1 MKKKTT
7 ILLLVF
13 GIFLNTSLS
22 AQFVNIPD
30 TAFRTW
36 LNNNGYA
43 SCMNG
48 TMMDTTC
55 SLIVNA
61 TMVNNLSANITDLT
75 GIQYFDNLDTL
86 ICTYNHITFLPP
98 LHASLLY
105 LKMLNNQFLTTIAN
119 FPSSLLYIEISH
131 CPGLTSL
138 PPLPPGLKKLYCYNL
153 ELQTLPPLPST
164 LTDLI
169 YKDSPLYSLPA
180 LPAGLEFLD
189 CSNDSLTNLPIL
201 PTSLRT
207 LDCSQ
212 NYLTLLPTL
221 PSMLSVLS
229 CSGNQLT
236 SLPALPSMLFYL
248 ACSYNAIS
256 TLPNLPP
263 TLNYLDC
270 NYNNLTS
277 LPVLPN
283 SLSELYCG
291 KNQLTNIPALNSG
304 LTELSCAYNPLTAY
318 PVLPSLLVKFYCDSV
333 QLPVLPVLPPSLD
346 KLSCSYCPITTLPD
360 LPDTLYTL
368 NISNTQLTC
377 LPPVKSIYSFNW
389 SGTNLTC
396 LPNVIQVQH
405 AYPSI
410 GSLSLCQPSGNC
422 PVNWNISGNVFKD
435 VNGNCIKDVS
445 DDDLKIVPVKLDS
458 SGIFVQEFLTNS
470 SGDFSFSTGYGNY
483 SVTIDTSQLPFDLI
497 CPSSFSYSTTLSA
510 SNAYDSLANFGLQ
523 CKPGFDLESKSIS
536 VDGLIRPGAQRKL
549 YLITGDAGTNYGTMC
564 STNISGSVQA
574 ILSGP
579 VSYVAPLPGAIAPT
593 TVSGDTLTWIVPDF
607 SLINP
612 ANDFNVQIS
621 ISTAANIGD
630 TLCVLLN
637 ISAASGDN
645 NPANNTLSI
654 CWPVRNS
661 FDPNAKDMWPSGA
674 VDTSQ
679 QAFIFTVYFQNTGNA
694 PAEDIYILD
703 TLSNNLDASSFTF
716 LSSSHNVITQ
726 LLQGNVLR
734 FNFPDINLAD
744 STNNEPESHGFVQFK
759 LNRKAG
765 LPPGTVISNK
775 AYIYFD
781 YNPAIITNTASATL
795 TLPVG
800 LNENHTSNSMTVYP
814 NPSSGKLNILFA
826 KPIARGTVEIQS
838 ILGEKILKQNIYNR
852 SEMVITPEN
861 ISDGIYFVKVF
872 DGNETLCR
880 KLIIKH

>member
-7 ILLLVF
+7 LLLLVF
-13 GIFLNTSLS
+13 GIFLNTTLF

-30 TAFRTW
+30 PNFRAW

-61 TMVNNLSANITDLT
+61 TKVYCTSAGIADIT

-86 ICTYNHITFLPP
+86 ICSYTNITFLPP
-98 LHASLLY
+98 IHASLLY
-105 LKMLNNQFLTTIAN
+105 LELCDNGYLTTIAN
-119 FPSSLLYIEISH
+119 FPSSLLRISIYSNTGIIG
-131 CPGLTSL
+131 PSSL
-138 PPLPPGLKKLYCYNL
+138 PPLPPGLLDLYCVGIGL
-153 ELQTLPPLPST
+153 TTLPPLPST
-164 LTDLI
+164 LTDLSCR
-169 YKDSPLYSLPA
+169 KCSLYSLPA
-180 LPAGLEFLD
+180 LPAGLVNLD
-189 CSNDSLTNLPIL
+189 CRINSLTNLPTL
-201 PTSLRT
+201 PAT
-207 LDCSQ
+207 LTNLVCS
-212 NYLTLLPTL
+212 NNNLTALPTL
-221 PSMLSVLS
+221 PSGLYSLV
-229 CSGNQLT
+229 CENNYLT
-236 SLPALPSMLFYL
+236 SLPALPFSLQF
-248 ACSYNAIS
+248 
-256 TLPNLPP
+256 
-263 TLNYLDC
+263 LDC
-270 NYNNLTS
+270 SFNSITS

-283 SLSELYCG
+283 SLTQLNCEQ
-291 KNQLTNIPALNSG
+291 NQLTNIPALNFG
-304 LTELSCAYNPLTAY
+304 LLNFDCGLNPLTAY
-318 PVLPSLLVKFYCDSV
+318 PALPSSLTSFRCESV
-333 QLPVLPVLPPSLD
+333 QLTALPVLPNSL
-346 KLSCSYCPITTLPD
+346 KYLYCPYCPITALPN
-360 LPDTLYTL
+360 LPDTLVLL
-368 NISNTQLTC
+368 NITSTPLTC
-377 LPPVKSIYSFNW
+377 LPPVKKINSFYW

-396 LPNVIQVQH
+396 LPNVIQVQN

-410 GSLSLCQPSGNC
+410 TSLGLCQPSGNC

-435 VNGNCIKDVS
+435 VNGNCIKDAN

-470 SGDFSFSTGYGNY
+470 SGDFAFTTGYGNY
-483 SVTIDTSQLPFDLI
+483 SVTIDTSLLPFNVI
-497 CPSSFSYSTTLSA
+497 CPSSFSYSTTISA
-510 SNAYDSLANFGLQ
+510 SNSYDSLANFGLQ

-536 VDGLIRPGAQRKL
+536 VDGIIRPGVQRIL
-549 YLITGDAGTNYGTMC
+549 YLRAGDAATNYGTFC

-579 VSYVAPLPGAIAPT
+579 VSYIAPAPGAIAPT
-593 TVSGDTLTWIVPDF
+593 TVSGDTITWFVPDF

-612 ANDFNVQIS
+612 ANDFNIQIS

-630 TLCVLLN
+630 TVCVLLN
-637 ISAASGDN
+637 INAASGDN
-645 NPANNTLSI
+645 NPANNTLSV

-661 FDPNAKDMWPSGA
+661 FDPNAKEMWPSGA

-679 QAFIFTVYFQNTGNA
+679 QAFTFTVYFQNTGNA

-759 LNRKAG
+759 INRKAG

-800 LNENHTSNSMTVYP
+800 LKENHTSNSMMVYP
-814 NPSSGKLNILFA
+814 NPSTGKLNILFA
-826 KPIARGTVEIQS
+826 KPIARGTVEIQN
-838 ILGEKILKQNIYNR
+838 ILGEKIFKQNIYNR
-852 SEMVITPEN
+852 NEITITPEN

-872 DGNETLCR
+872 DGENYYTQ
-880 KLIIKH
+880 KLIIQ

>member
-1 MKKKTT
+1 MISYTFIEILSMKKKTT
-7 ILLLVF
+7 LLLLAL
-13 GIFLNTSLS
+13 GIFLNTSLF

-30 TAFRTW
+30 ANFRTW

-55 SLIVNA
+55 SLIVSA
-61 TMVNNLSANITDLT
+61 TKVNCSSANIADIT
-75 GIQYFDNLDTL
+75 GIEYFDNLDTL
-86 ICTYNHITFLPP
+86 ICNYNDITFLPP
-98 LHASLLY
+98 IHASLLH
-105 LKMLNNQFLTTIAN
+105 LELIDNFFLTTISN
-119 FPSSLLYIEISH
+119 FPSSLLYIYIIS
-131 CPGLTSL
+131 GVSNLTSL
-138 PPLPPGLKKLYCYNL
+138 PPLPSGLLFLNCNGL
-153 ELQTLPPLPST
+153 GLQTLPPLPST
-164 LTDLI
+164 LTYL
-169 YKDSPLYSLPA
+169 SCQNNPLYSLPA
-180 LPAGLEFLD
+180 LPLGLTDLL
-189 CSNDSLTNLPIL
+189 CSYDSLTNLPTL
-201 PTSLRT
+201 PTT
-207 LDCSQ
+207 LI
-212 NYLTLLPTL
+212 TLSCGYNELAALPSL
-221 PSMLSVLS
+221 PSMLNFLS
-229 CSGNQLT
+229 CENNQLT
-236 SLPALPSMLFYL
+236 SLPALPSSLESL
-248 ACSYNAIS
+248 NCSSNFI
-256 TLPNLPP
+256 TTIPNLPP
-263 TLNYLDC
+263 LLSVLQCDG
-270 NYNNLTS
+270 NNLTS
-277 LPVLPN
+277 LPVLP
-283 SLSELYCG
+283 
-291 KNQLTNIPALNSG
+291 
-304 LTELSCAYNPLTAY
+304 
-318 PVLPSLLVKFYCDSV
+318 PSLEILT
-333 QLPVLPVLPPSLD
+333 
-346 KLSCSYCPITTLPD
+346 CSDCPITTLPN
-360 LPDTLYTL
+360 LPDTLYIL
-368 NISNTQLTC
+368 NISNTPLTC
-377 LPPVKSIYSFNW
+377 LPPVKQINSLTW

-396 LPNVIQVQH
+396 LPNFIEVQN
-405 AYPSI
+405 AMPSI
-410 GSLSLCQPSGNC
+410 ASLGLCQPSGNC

-458 SGIFVQEFLTNS
+458 SGIFVQKFLTNS
-470 SGDFSFSTGYGNY
+470 SGDFAFSTGYGNY

-536 VDGLIRPGAQRKL
+536 VDCIIFPGAQRNL
-549 YLITGDAGTNYGTMC
+549 YLKTGDAATNYGTIC
-564 STNISGSVQA
+564 PTNISGSVQA

-612 ANDFNVQIS
+612 TNDFNVQIS

-630 TLCVLLN
+630 TVCVLLN

-645 NPANNTLSI
+645 NPANNTLSV

-661 FDPNAKDMWPSGA
+661 FDPNAKEMWPSGA

-800 LNENHTSNSMTVYP
+800 LNENHASNSMTVYP
-814 NPSSGKLNILFA
+814 NPSTGKLNILFA

-838 ILGEKILKQNIYNR
+838 ILGEKILKQNIYYR

>member
-1 MKKKTT
+1 T
-7 ILLLVF
+7 
-13 GIFLNTSLS
+13 
-22 AQFVNIPD
+22 
-30 TAFRTW
+30 
-36 LNNNGYA
+36 
-43 SCMNG
+43 
-48 TMMDTTC
+48 
-55 SLIVNA
+55 
-61 TMVNNLSANITDLT
+61 
-75 GIQYFDNLDTL
+75 
-86 ICTYNHITFLPP
+86 
-98 LHASLLY
+98 
-105 LKMLNNQFLTTIAN
+105 
-119 FPSSLLYIEISH
+119 
-131 CPGLTSL
+131 
-138 PPLPPGLKKLYCYNL
+138 
-153 ELQTLPPLPST
+153 
-164 LTDLI
+164 
-169 YKDSPLYSLPA
+169 
-180 LPAGLEFLD
+180 
-189 CSNDSLTNLPIL
+189 
-201 PTSLRT
+201 
-207 LDCSQ
+207 
-212 NYLTLLPTL
+212 
-221 PSMLSVLS
+221 
-229 CSGNQLT
+229 
-236 SLPALPSMLFYL
+236 
-248 ACSYNAIS
+248 

-263 TLNYLDC
+263 NLYSLDC
-270 NYNNLTS
+270 SYNNLTS

-283 SLSELYCG
+283 SLSKLYCEQ
-291 KNQLTNIPALNSG
+291 NQLTNIPTLNSG
-304 LTELSCAYNPLTAY
+304 LTDFKCGYNPLTAY
-318 PVLPSLLVKFYCDSV
+318 PVLPSTLTRFRCDSV
-333 QLPVLPVLPPSLD
+333 QLPALPVLPPSLD
-346 KLSCSYCPITTLPD
+346 KLYCSYCPITTLPD
-360 LPDTLYTL
+360 LPDTLNSL
-368 NISNTQLTC
+368 NISYTSLTC
-377 LPPVKSIYSFNW
+377 LPPVKKINSLTW

-396 LPNVIQVQH
+396 LPNFIEVQN
-405 AYPSI
+405 AMPSI
-410 GSLSLCQPSGNC
+410 ASLGLCQPSGNC

-435 VNGNCIKDVS
+435 VNGNCIKDAS
-445 DDDLKIVPVKLDS
+445 DDGLKIVPVKLDS
-458 SGIFVQEFLTNS
+458 SGIFVQKFLTNS
-470 SGDFSFSTGYGNY
+470 SGDFAFSTGYGNY

-536 VDGLIRPGAQRKL
+536 VDCIIFPGAQRNL
-549 YLITGDAGTNYGTMC
+549 YLKTGDAATNYGTIC
-564 STNISGSVQA
+564 PTNISGSVQA

-781 YNPAIITNTASATL
+781 YNPAIITNTASAT
-795 TLPVG
+795 
-800 LNENHTSNSMTVYP
+800 
-814 NPSSGKLNILFA
+814 
-826 KPIARGTVEIQS
+826 
-838 ILGEKILKQNIYNR
+838 
-852 SEMVITPEN
+852 
-861 ISDGIYFVKVF
+861 
-872 DGNETLCR
+872 
-880 KLIIKH
+880 

>member
-1 MKKKTT
+1 MISYTFIEILSMKKKTT
-7 ILLLVF
+7 LLLLAF
-13 GIFLNTSLS
+13 GIFLNTSLF

-30 TAFRTW
+30 ANFRTW

-55 SLIVNA
+55 SLIVSA
-61 TMVNNLSANITDLT
+61 TKVNCSSANIADIT
-75 GIQYFDNLDTL
+75 GIEYFDNLDTL
-86 ICTYNHITFLPP
+86 ICSYNDITFLPP
-98 LHASLLY
+98 IHASLLH
-105 LKMLNNQFLTTIAN
+105 LELIDNFFLTTISN
-119 FPSSLLYIEISH
+119 FPSSLLYIYIIS
-131 CPGLTSL
+131 GVSNLTSL
-138 PPLPPGLKKLYCYNL
+138 PPLPSGLLFLNCNGL
-153 ELQTLPPLPST
+153 GLQTLPPLPST
-164 LTDLI
+164 LTYL
-169 YKDSPLYSLPA
+169 SCQNNPLYSLPA
-180 LPAGLEFLD
+180 LPVGLTDLL
-189 CSNDSLTNLPIL
+189 CSYDSLTNLPTL
-201 PTSLRT
+201 PTT
-207 LDCSQ
+207 LI
-212 NYLTLLPTL
+212 TLSCGYNELAALPSL
-221 PSMLSVLS
+221 PSMLNFLS
-229 CSGNQLT
+229 CENNQLT
-236 SLPALPSMLFYL
+236 SLPALPSSLESL
-248 ACSYNAIS
+248 NCSSNFI
-256 TLPNLPP
+256 TTIPNLPP
-263 TLNYLDC
+263 LLSVLQCDG
-270 NYNNLTS
+270 NNLTS
-277 LPVLPN
+277 LPVLP
-283 SLSELYCG
+283 
-291 KNQLTNIPALNSG
+291 
-304 LTELSCAYNPLTAY
+304 
-318 PVLPSLLVKFYCDSV
+318 PSLEILT
-333 QLPVLPVLPPSLD
+333 
-346 KLSCSYCPITTLPD
+346 CSDCPITTLPN
-360 LPDTLYTL
+360 LPDTLYIL
-368 NISNTQLTC
+368 NISNTPLTC
-377 LPPVKSIYSFNW
+377 LPPVKQINSLTW

-396 LPNVIQVQH
+396 LPNFIEVQN
-405 AYPSI
+405 AMPSI
-410 GSLSLCQPSGNC
+410 ASLGLCQPSGNC

-435 VNGNCIKDVS
+435 VNGNCIKDAS
-445 DDDLKIVPVKLDS
+445 DDGLKIVPVKLDS
-458 SGIFVQEFLTNS
+458 SGIFVQKFLTNS
-470 SGDFSFSTGYGNY
+470 SGDFAFSTGYGNY

-536 VDGLIRPGAQRKL
+536 VDCIIFPGAQRNL
-549 YLITGDAGTNYGTMC
+549 YLKTGDAATNYGTIC
-564 STNISGSVQA
+564 PTNISGSVQA

-661 FDPNAKDMWPSGA
+661 FDPNAKEMWPSGA

-814 NPSSGKLNILFA
+814 NPSTGKLNILFA
-826 KPIARGTVEIQS
+826 KPIARGTVEIQN

-861 ISDGIYFVKVF
+861 ISDGIYFMKVF
-872 DGNETLCR
+872 DGANYYIQ
-880 KLIIKH
+880 KLIIQ

>member
-1 MKKKTT
+1 MKKKTAL
-7 ILLLVF
+7 LLLVF
-13 GIFLNTSLS
+13 GIFLNTTLF

-30 TAFRTW
+30 SAFRTW

-55 SLIVNA
+55 SLIVNK
-61 TMVNNLSANITDLT
+61 TKIYLLDPSITDIT

-86 ICTYNHITFLPP
+86 ICSDNDITFLPP
-98 LHASLLY
+98 IHASLLMLELDGNYY
-105 LKMLNNQFLTTIAN
+105 LSTIAN
-119 FPSSLLYIEISH
+119 FPSSLLHIFINSNT
-131 CPGLTSL
+131 GLTSL
-138 PPLPPGLKKLYCYNL
+138 PPLPPGLLYLQCTNL
-153 ELQTLPPLPST
+153 GLNTLPTLPST
-164 LTDLI
+164 LTFLSCYDN
-169 YKDSPLYSLPA
+169 SLYSLPA
-180 LPAGLEFLD
+180 LPAGLVNLD
-189 CSNDSLTNLPIL
+189 CRINSLT
-201 PTSLRT
+201 T
-207 LDCSQ
+207 
-212 NYLTLLPTL
+212 LPTL
-221 PSMLSVLS
+221 PATLTYLF
-229 CSGNQLT
+229 CDFNNLTALPTLPYGLTTLFCRENHLT
-236 SLPALPSMLFYL
+236 SLPALPS
-248 ACSYNAIS
+248 
-256 TLPNLPP
+256 TLQF
-263 TLNYLDC
+263 LDC
-270 NYNNLTS
+270 SFNSITS

-283 SLSELYCG
+283 SLTQLFCNY
-291 KNQLTNIPALNSG
+291 NQLTNIPVLNSG
-304 LTELSCAYNPLTAY
+304 LEEFSCGNNPLAAY
-318 PVLPSLLVKFYCDSV
+318 PALPSSLTSFRCDSV
-333 QLPVLPVLPPSLD
+333 QLTALPALPNSL
-346 KLSCSYCPITTLPD
+346 KYLNCSYCPITTLPD

-368 NISNTQLTC
+368 NISNTPLTC
-377 LPPVKSIYSFNW
+377 LPPVKKTNAFFW

-396 LPNVIQVQH
+396 LPNFIDVQNAH
-405 AYPSI
+405 PSI
-410 GSLSLCQPSGNC
+410 ASLGLCQPSGNC

-435 VNGNCIKDVS
+435 VNGNCIKDAN

-470 SGDFSFSTGYGNY
+470 SGDFAFTTGYGNY
-483 SVTIDTSQLPFDLI
+483 SVTIDTSLLPFNVI
-497 CPSSFSYSTTLSA
+497 CPSSFSYSTTISA
-510 SNAYDSLANFGLQ
+510 SNSYDSLANFGLQ

-536 VDGLIRPGAQRKL
+536 VDGIIRPGVQRIL
-549 YLITGDAGTNYGTMC
+549 YLRAGDAATNYGTFC

-579 VSYVAPLPGAIAPT
+579 VSYIAPAPGAIAPT
-593 TVSGDTLTWIVPDF
+593 TVSGDTITWFVPDF

-612 ANDFNVQIS
+612 ANDFNIRIS

-630 TLCVLLN
+630 TVCVLLN
-637 ISAASGDN
+637 INAASGDN
-645 NPANNTLSI
+645 NPANNTLSV
-654 CWPVRNS
+654 CWPVVNS
-661 FDPNAKDMWPSGA
+661 FDPNAKEMWPSGA

-679 QAFIFTVYFQNTGNA
+679 QAFTFTVYFQNTGNA

-759 LNRKAG
+759 INRKAG

-800 LNENHTSNSMTVYP
+800 LNENHTSNSMIVYP
-814 NPSSGKLNILFA
+814 NPSTGKLNILFA
-826 KPIARGTVEIQS
+826 KPIARGTVEIQN
-838 ILGEKILKQNIYNR
+838 ILGENIFKQNIYNR

-872 DGNETLCR
+872 DGNRNYC
-880 KLIIKH
+880 KKIIIEGD

>member
-1 MKKKTT
+1 
-7 ILLLVF
+7 
-13 GIFLNTSLS
+13 
-22 AQFVNIPD
+22 
-30 TAFRTW
+30 
-36 LNNNGYA
+36 
-43 SCMNG
+43 
-48 TMMDTTC
+48 
-55 SLIVNA
+55 
-61 TMVNNLSANITDLT
+61 
-75 GIQYFDNLDTL
+75 
-86 ICTYNHITFLPP
+86 
-98 LHASLLY
+98 
-105 LKMLNNQFLTTIAN
+105 MLNF
-119 FPSSLLYIEISH
+119 
-131 CPGLTSL
+131 
-138 PPLPPGLKKLYCYNL
+138 
-153 ELQTLPPLPST
+153 
-164 LTDLI
+164 
-169 YKDSPLYSLPA
+169 
-180 LPAGLEFLD
+180 
-189 CSNDSLTNLPIL
+189 
-201 PTSLRT
+201 
-207 LDCSQ
+207 
-212 NYLTLLPTL
+212 
-221 PSMLSVLS
+221 LS
-229 CSGNQLT
+229 CENNQLT
-236 SLPALPSMLFYL
+236 SLPALPSSLESL
-248 ACSYNAIS
+248 NCSSNFI
-256 TLPNLPP
+256 TTIPNLPP
-263 TLNYLDC
+263 LLSVLQCDG
-270 NYNNLTS
+270 NNLTS
-277 LPVLPN
+277 LPVLP
-283 SLSELYCG
+283 
-291 KNQLTNIPALNSG
+291 
-304 LTELSCAYNPLTAY
+304 
-318 PVLPSLLVKFYCDSV
+318 PSLEILT
-333 QLPVLPVLPPSLD
+333 
-346 KLSCSYCPITTLPD
+346 CSDCPITTLPN
-360 LPDTLYTL
+360 LPDTLYIL
-368 NISNTQLTC
+368 NISNTPLTC
-377 LPPVKSIYSFNW
+377 LPPVKQINSLTW

-396 LPNVIQVQH
+396 LPNFIEVQN
-405 AYPSI
+405 AMPSI
-410 GSLSLCQPSGNC
+410 ASLGLCQPSGNC
-422 PVNWNISGNVFKD
+422 PINWNISGNVFKD

-470 SGDFSFSTGYGNY
+470 SGDFAFSTGYGNY
-483 SVTIDTSQLPFDLI
+483 SVTIDTSQLPFDVI

-536 VDGLIRPGAQRKL
+536 VDCIIFPGAQRNL
-549 YLITGDAGTNYGTMC
+549 YLKTGDAATNYGTIC
-564 STNISGSVQA
+564 PTNISGSVQA

-800 LNENHTSNSMTVYP
+800 LNDNYASNSMTVYP
-814 NPSSGKLNILFA
+814 NPSTGKLNILFA

-838 ILGEKILKQNIYNR
+838 ILGEKILKQNIHNR

>member
-7 ILLLVF
+7 LLLLAF
-13 GIFLNTSLS
+13 GIFLNTSLF

-30 TAFRTW
+30 ANFRTW

-55 SLIVNA
+55 SLIVSA
-61 TMVNNLSANITDLT
+61 TKVNCSSANIADIT
-75 GIQYFDNLDTL
+75 GIEYFDNLDTL
-86 ICTYNHITFLPP
+86 ICSYNDITFLPP
-98 LHASLLY
+98 IHASLLH
-105 LKMLNNQFLTTIAN
+105 LELIDNFFLTTISN
-119 FPSSLLYIEISH
+119 FPSSLLYIYIIS
-131 CPGLTSL
+131 GVSNLTSL
-138 PPLPPGLKKLYCYNL
+138 PPLPSGLLFLNCNAL
-153 ELQTLPPLPST
+153 GLQTLPPLPST
-164 LTDLI
+164 LTYL
-169 YKDSPLYSLPA
+169 SCQNNPLYSLPA
-180 LPAGLEFLD
+180 LPVGLTDLL
-189 CSNDSLTNLPIL
+189 CSYDSLTNLPTL
-201 PTSLRT
+201 PTT
-207 LDCSQ
+207 LI
-212 NYLTLLPTL
+212 TLSCGYNELAALPSL
-221 PSMLSVLS
+221 PSMLNFLS
-229 CSGNQLT
+229 CENNQLT
-236 SLPALPSMLFYL
+236 SLPALPSSLESL
-248 ACSYNAIS
+248 NCSSNFI
-256 TLPNLPP
+256 TTIPNLPP
-263 TLNYLDC
+263 LLSVLQCDG
-270 NYNNLTS
+270 NNLTS
-277 LPVLPN
+277 LPVLP
-283 SLSELYCG
+283 
-291 KNQLTNIPALNSG
+291 
-304 LTELSCAYNPLTAY
+304 
-318 PVLPSLLVKFYCDSV
+318 PSLEILT
-333 QLPVLPVLPPSLD
+333 
-346 KLSCSYCPITTLPD
+346 CSDCPITTLPN
-360 LPDTLYTL
+360 LPDTLYIL
-368 NISNTQLTC
+368 NISNTPLTC
-377 LPPVKSIYSFNW
+377 LPPVKQINSLTW

-396 LPNVIQVQH
+396 LPNFIEVQN
-405 AYPSI
+405 AMPSI
-410 GSLSLCQPSGNC
+410 ASLGLCQPSGNC

-435 VNGNCIKDVS
+435 VNGNCIKDAS
-445 DDDLKIVPVKLDS
+445 DDGLKIVPVKLDS
-458 SGIFVQEFLTNS
+458 SGIFVQKFLTNS
-470 SGDFSFSTGYGNY
+470 SGDFAFSTGYGNY

-536 VDGLIRPGAQRKL
+536 VDCIIFPGAQRNL
-549 YLITGDAGTNYGTMC
+549 YLKTGDAATNYGTIC
-564 STNISGSVQA
+564 PTNISGSVQA

-800 LNENHTSNSMTVYP
+800 LNDNHASNSMTVYP
-814 NPSSGKLNILFA
+814 NPSTGKLNILFA
-826 KPIARGTVEIQS
+826 KPIARGTIEIQS

>member
-1 MKKKTT
+1 M
-7 ILLLVF
+7 
-13 GIFLNTSLS
+13 FLNTTLS

-30 TAFRTW
+30 ANFRTW

-55 SLIVNA
+55 SLIVSA
-61 TMVNNLSANITDLT
+61 TKVNCSSANIADIT

-86 ICTYNHITFLPP
+86 ICNYNDITFLPP
-98 LHASLLY
+98 IHASLLY
-105 LKMLNNQFLTTIAN
+105 LYMFNNHFLTTVAN
-119 FPSSLLYIEISH
+119 FPSSLLQISIYIST
-131 CPGLTSL
+131 GVSSLTSL
-138 PPLPPGLKKLYCYNL
+138 PPLPSGLLLFNCDGL
-153 ELQTLPPLPST
+153 GLQTLPPLPST
-164 LTDLI
+164 LTYL
-169 YKDSPLYSLPA
+169 SCQHNPLYSLPV
-180 LPAGLEFLD
+180 LPPGLTDLF
-189 CSNDSLTNLPIL
+189 CSFDSLTSL
-201 PTSLRT
+201 PTLPAA
-207 LDCSQ
+207 
-212 NYLTLLPTL
+212 LTNLGCAYNELTALPTL
-221 PSMLSVLS
+221 PSGIYFLL
-229 CSGNQLT
+229 CNYNHLT
-236 SLPALPSMLFYL
+236 SLPALPSSL
-248 ACSYNAIS
+248 AFLSCSYNSIT

-263 TLNYLDC
+263 NLYSLDC
-270 NYNNLTS
+270 SYNNLTS

-283 SLSELYCG
+283 SLSKLYCEQ
-291 KNQLTNIPALNSG
+291 NQLTNIPTLNSG
-304 LTELSCAYNPLTAY
+304 LTDFKCGYNPLTAY
-318 PVLPSLLVKFYCDSV
+318 PVLPSTLTSFRCDSV
-333 QLPVLPVLPPSLD
+333 QLPALPVLPPSLD
-346 KLSCSYCPITTLPD
+346 KLYCSYCPITTLPD
-360 LPDTLYTL
+360 LPDTLNSL
-368 NISNTQLTC
+368 NISYTSLTC
-377 LPPVKSIYSFNW
+377 LPPVKKINSLTW

-396 LPNVIQVQH
+396 LPNFIEVQN
-405 AYPSI
+405 AIPYI
-410 GSLSLCQPSGNC
+410 ASLGLCQPSGNC

-435 VNGNCIKDVS
+435 VNGNCIKDAS

-483 SVTIDTSQLPFDLI
+483 SVTIDTSQLPFDVI

-523 CKPGFDLESKSIS
+523 CKPGFDLESKGIS
-536 VDGLIRPGAQRKL
+536 ADGLIRPGAQQKL
-549 YLITGDAGTNYGTMC
+549 YLITGDAATNYGTMC

-630 TLCVLLN
+630 SVCVLLN
-637 ISAASGDN
+637 ISVISGDN
-645 NPANNTLSI
+645 NPANNTLSV

-661 FDPNAKDMWPSGA
+661 FDPNAKEMWPSGA

-679 QAFIFTVYFQNTGNA
+679 QAFTFTVYFQNTGNA

-800 LNENHTSNSMTVYP
+800 LNDNHASNSMTVYP
-814 NPSSGKLNILFA
+814 NPSTGKLNILFA
-826 KPIARGTVEIQS
+826 KPIARGTIEIQS

>member
-7 ILLLVF
+7 LLLLAF
-13 GIFLNTSLS
+13 GIFLNTSLF

-30 TAFRTW
+30 ANFRTW

-55 SLIVNA
+55 SLIVSA
-61 TMVNNLSANITDLT
+61 TKVNCSSANIADIT
-75 GIQYFDNLDTL
+75 GIEYFDNLDTL
-86 ICTYNHITFLPP
+86 ICSYNDITFLPP
-98 LHASLLY
+98 IHASLLH
-105 LKMLNNQFLTTIAN
+105 LELIDNFFLTTISN
-119 FPSSLLYIEISH
+119 FPSSLLYIYIIS
-131 CPGLTSL
+131 GVSNLTSL
-138 PPLPPGLKKLYCYNL
+138 PPLPSGLLFLNCNGL
-153 ELQTLPPLPST
+153 GLQTLPPLPST
-164 LTDLI
+164 LTYL
-169 YKDSPLYSLPA
+169 SCQNNPLYSLPA
-180 LPAGLEFLD
+180 LPLGLTDLL
-189 CSNDSLTNLPIL
+189 CSYDSLTNLPTL
-201 PTSLRT
+201 PTT
-207 LDCSQ
+207 LI
-212 NYLTLLPTL
+212 TLSCGYNELAALPSL
-221 PSMLSVLS
+221 PSMLNFLS
-229 CSGNQLT
+229 CENNQLT
-236 SLPALPSMLFYL
+236 SLPALPSSLESL
-248 ACSYNAIS
+248 NCSSNFI
-256 TLPNLPP
+256 TTIPNLPP
-263 TLNYLDC
+263 LLSVLQCDG
-270 NYNNLTS
+270 NNLTS
-277 LPVLPN
+277 LPVLP
-283 SLSELYCG
+283 
-291 KNQLTNIPALNSG
+291 
-304 LTELSCAYNPLTAY
+304 
-318 PVLPSLLVKFYCDSV
+318 PSLEILT
-333 QLPVLPVLPPSLD
+333 
-346 KLSCSYCPITTLPD
+346 CSDCPITTLPN
-360 LPDTLYTL
+360 LPDTLYIL
-368 NISNTQLTC
+368 NISNTPLTC
-377 LPPVKSIYSFNW
+377 LPPVKQINSLTW

-396 LPNVIQVQH
+396 LPNFIEVQN
-405 AYPSI
+405 AMPSI
-410 GSLSLCQPSGNC
+410 ASLGLCQPSGNC
-422 PVNWNISGNVFKD
+422 PINWNISGNVFKD

-470 SGDFSFSTGYGNY
+470 SGDFAFSTGYGNY
-483 SVTIDTSQLPFDLI
+483 SVTIDTSQLPFDVI

-536 VDGLIRPGAQRKL
+536 VDCIIFPGAQRNL
-549 YLITGDAGTNYGTMC
+549 YLKTGDAATNYGTIC
-564 STNISGSVQA
+564 PTNISGSVQA

-612 ANDFNVQIS
+612 ANDFNIQIS

-630 TLCVLLN
+630 TVCVLLN

-645 NPANNTLSI
+645 NPANNTLSV

-661 FDPNAKDMWPSGA
+661 FDPNAKEMWPSGA

-800 LNENHTSNSMTVYP
+800 LNDNHASNSMTVYP
-814 NPSSGKLNILFA
+814 NPSTGKLNILFA

-838 ILGEKILKQNIYNR
+838 ILGEKILKQNIHNR

>member
-1 MKKKTT
+1 MKKKTAL
-7 ILLLVF
+7 LLLVF
-13 GIFLNTSLS
+13 SIFLNTSLF

-30 TAFRTW
+30 PAFRTW

-61 TMVNNLSANITDLT
+61 TSVNCSLTGIADIT

-86 ICTYNHITFLPP
+86 ICSDNDITFLPP
-98 LHASLLY
+98 IHASLL
-105 LKMLNNQFLTTIAN
+105 MLELDGNYYLTTIAN
-119 FPSSLLYIEISH
+119 FPSSLLHIFIDSNIS
-131 CPGLTSL
+131 LTSL
-138 PPLPPGLKKLYCYNL
+138 PPLPPGLLYLQCTNL
-153 ELQTLPPLPST
+153 GLNTLPTLPST
-164 LTDLI
+164 LTFLSCYDN
-169 YKDSPLYSLPA
+169 PLYFLPA
-180 LPAGLEFLD
+180 LPAGLVILD
-189 CSNDSLTNLPIL
+189 CRNNSLTTL
-201 PTSLRT
+201 PTLPAT
-207 LDCSQ
+207 LT
-212 NYLTLLPTL
+212 YLFCDFNNLTALPTL
-221 PSMLSVLS
+221 PSGLTTLF
-229 CSGNQLT
+229 CRENQLT
-236 SLPALPSMLFYL
+236 SLPALPS
-248 ACSYNAIS
+248 
-256 TLPNLPP
+256 TLQF
-263 TLNYLDC
+263 LDC
-270 NYNNLTS
+270 SFNSITS

-283 SLSELYCG
+283 SLTQLFCNY
-291 KNQLTNIPALNSG
+291 NQLTNIPVLNSG
-304 LTELSCAYNPLTAY
+304 LEEFSCGNNPLTAY
-318 PVLPSLLVKFYCDSV
+318 PTLPSSLTSFRCDSV
-333 QLPVLPVLPPSLD
+333 QLPALPALPTSL
-346 KLSCSYCPITTLPD
+346 KNLNCSYCPITVLPD

-368 NISNTQLTC
+368 NISNTPLTC
-377 LPPVKSIYSFNW
+377 LPPFKKTNAFFW

-396 LPNVIQVQH
+396 LPNFIDVQNAH
-405 AYPSI
+405 PSI
-410 GSLSLCQPSGNC
+410 ASLGLCQPSGNC

-435 VNGNCIKDVS
+435 VNGNCIKDAS
-445 DDDLKIVPVKLDS
+445 DDNLKIVPVKLDS

-470 SGDFSFSTGYGNY
+470 SGDFAFATGYGSY
-483 SVTIDTSQLPFDLI
+483 SVTIDTSQLPFDVI
-497 CPSSFSYSTTLSA
+497 CPSSFSYSTTISA

-536 VDGLIRPGAQRKL
+536 VDGIIRPGVQRRL
-549 YLITGDAGTNYGTMC
+549 YLITGDAATNYGTMC
-564 STNISGSVQA
+564 STNINGSVQA

-579 VSYVAPLPGAIAPT
+579 VSYIAPAPGAIAPT

-612 ANDFNVQIS
+612 ANDFNIQIS

-630 TLCVLLN
+630 TVCVLLN
-637 ISAASGDN
+637 INAASGDN
-645 NPANNTLSI
+645 NPANNTLSA

-661 FDPNAKDMWPSGA
+661 FDPNAKEMWPSGA

-679 QAFIFTVYFQNTGNA
+679 QAFTFTVYFQNTGNA

-759 LNRKAG
+759 INRKAG

-781 YNPAIITNTASATL
+781 YNPAIITNTVSATL

-800 LNENHTSNSMTVYP
+800 LNENHASNSMMVYP
-814 NPSSGKLNILFA
+814 NPSTGKLNILFA
-826 KPIARGTVEIQS
+826 KPIARGTVEIQN
-838 ILGEKILKQNIYNR
+838 ILGENIFKQNIYNR
-852 SEMVITPEN
+852 SEMVITLEN

-872 DGNETLCR
+872 DGNRNYCN
-880 KLIIKH
+880 KIIIEGD